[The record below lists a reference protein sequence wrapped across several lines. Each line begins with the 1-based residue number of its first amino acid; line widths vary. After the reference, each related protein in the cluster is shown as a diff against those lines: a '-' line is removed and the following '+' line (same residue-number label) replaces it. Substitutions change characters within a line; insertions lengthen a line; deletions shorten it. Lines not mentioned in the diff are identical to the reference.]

1 MEHDDSLLISQ
12 LNGLKCFQDFWS
24 IKGSSITEADFLV
37 FQTRYNTTNFTNSK
51 VEKFRFLQSFTT
63 EDISV
68 IKNHRIPF
76 LTNPLI
82 KGLYCDILATILNK
96 DSFVYAKESI
106 RCYLEVLSN
115 YSHYDQWMI
124 LGVLIGCT
132 RSILSYNQDRNQIKR
147 VLQSYLYD
155 ETVGVNFRRIIL
167 CFLYDSG
174 FSNAI
179 ECQAVIDDLNLLEV
193 IHDHRGNKD
202 FFEYALRIAQASN
215 KPIEYRNLIYHR
227 LAENEDIILSQ
238 HPLDTFAVKEL
249 NAKSEY
255 LELGHFNEEAQ
266 ECRKLI
272 NIAKSN
278 KRDVFHL
285 SVRLEIDNSCFSGF
299 ASNFSIKNPFEVLAS
314 EDILLP
320 EPTFALDAIENEE
333 RLPEGIRQLR
343 TDINGNVHEN
353 KESIPQQLQ
362 KYTYRYKSNCLAP
375 MLFTLHSLIKNKTFC
390 YRSLMNYLRTTWL
403 AKPRIQVNVDLKVSQ
418 ESWLDLMAP
427 SLKLLCHE
435 IIREYKKNGYKSNY
449 VCCSDSLTLKIEGC
463 IRDIAR
469 IRGLKTTY
477 CNGQEVALDGLLDQ
491 MGGVMSPKTILL
503 LKSVLTKDGLNLRN
517 NYAHGFSSLVDYNLN
532 NAFSLLHCLLKISAV
547 QFELA

>member
-1 MEHDDSLLISQ
+1 MEYDDSLLISQ

-37 FQTRYNTTNFTNSK
+37 FQARYNTTYFKNSK
-51 VEKFRFLQSFTT
+51 VDKFSYLQSFTP

-68 IKNHRIPF
+68 IENRRIPF

-96 DSFVYAKESI
+96 GSFIYVKESI

-132 RSILSYNQDRNQIKR
+132 RSILSYNQDRSKLEH
-147 VLQSYLYD
+147 VLRSYLHD
-155 ETVGVNFRRIIL
+155 ETVSVNLRRIVL

-174 FSNAI
+174 FSNAL

-193 IHDHRGNKD
+193 IRDYRGNKD
-202 FFEYALRIAQASN
+202 FLEYALRIAQASN

-238 HPLDTFAVKEL
+238 HPLDTFAVKDL
-249 NAKSEY
+249 STKSKY
-255 LELGHFNEEAQ
+255 LELGHYNEEAQ

-278 KRDVFHL
+278 KGDVVHV

-299 ASNFSIKNPFEVLAS
+299 ASNFTSIKNPFKVLAS

-320 EPTFALDAIENEE
+320 EATFVLNANENKE

-362 KYTYRYKSNCLAP
+362 KYTYRYKSKCLAP

-390 YRSLMNYLRTTWL
+390 YRSLVNYLRTTWL
-403 AKPRIQVNVDLKVSQ
+403 AKPRIQVNIDLKVSQ

-435 IIREYKKNGYKSNY
+435 IIREYTKNGYKGNY

-463 IRDIAR
+463 LRDIAR
-469 IRGLKTTY
+469 VRGLKTTY
-477 CNGQEVALDGLLDQ
+477 HDGKEVTLDGLLDQ

-517 NYAHGFSSLVDYNLN
+517 NYAHGFSSLADYNLN
-532 NAFSLLHCLLKISAV
+532 NAFSLLHCLLKISTV
-547 QFELA
+547 QL